1 MPPSR
6 TPRAPPRQI
15 ARPQFASTPRFLF
28 TQRAPSQRKEP
39 GNNDSIIPKDGV
51 DLHSNVHP
59 TPTPARETIS
69 CQNEVIEDSS
79 SDLDLEQ
86 DYNQKSKND
95 ISGLL
100 EDIPSSPP
108 PDTTE
113 VDAEIEE
120 LFGPKGHP
128 SKRRRASVSE
138 STTLATPKV
147 QKRRP
152 YDVIETSSPEPS
164 PYGSTYAANSALN
177 HETPSPSLPH
187 RTTPRN
193 QRTSLSRPPAPTPVT
208 ATPATVKP
216 SINSC
221 SRFLV
226 SSASRAPPKPTFVL
240 PRPSSPEQTS
250 DLRPYAIPTPFSP
263 SSHTLHRRG
272 QQRSPAPSY
281 LPGGMASEVRSWILE
296 MGTKREQQQQQQQQ
310 QQQMQAASG
319 LGRTSANVPSVDSS
333 RYSCMLRIS
342 DVRQSAPG
350 SCGPLAFIRGQVVT
364 AASVSSKNFMHDTG
378 LETNGAGNDTR
389 NVLLMGAPR
398 LHAGEL
404 RPSSRVPSL
413 QAGNL
418 VGVLRGLVWEIPGVE
433 TAVGSVPLPAENRHE
448 QIWKDESEWSPEPR
462 SGRWLVGIEWE
473 II

>member
-1 MPPSR
+1 MPSSR

-28 TQRAPSQRKEP
+28 TQRASSQRKEP
-39 GNNDSIIPKDGV
+39 GNIDSILPGDDVGLFSN
-51 DLHSNVHP
+51 LHQ
-59 TPTPARETIS
+59 TPTPARETAS
-69 CQNEVIEDSS
+69 RRKEVIEDSG
-79 SDLDLEQ
+79 SDLDSEQ

-95 ISGLL
+95 VSRLL

-120 LFGPKGHP
+120 LLGPKKHP

-138 STTLATPKV
+138 FTTLATPKI

-152 YDVIETSSPEPS
+152 YDAIETSSPEPS
-164 PYGSTYAANSALN
+164 PYGSTFAADSALN
-177 HETPSPSLPH
+177 HEPPSPSLPH

-193 QRTSLSRPPAPTPVT
+193 LRTSLPQPPAPTP
-208 ATPATVKP
+208 ASETPATTKP
-216 SINSC
+216 SVRSY

-226 SSASRAPPKPTFVL
+226 SSASRPPPKPTFVL
-240 PRPSSPEQTS
+240 PRPSSPEQTG
-250 DLRPYAIPTPFSP
+250 DLGPYAIPTPFSP
-263 SSHTLHRRG
+263 SSHALRRRG
-272 QQRSPAPSY
+272 RQRSPAPSY
-281 LPGGMASEVRSWILE
+281 LPGGIASEVRSWILE
-296 MGTKREQQQQQQQQ
+296 MGTKREQQM
-310 QQQMQAASG
+310 QMQTASC
-319 LGRTSANVPSVDSS
+319 LGRTSANVTSVDPT
-333 RYSCMLRIS
+333 RYSCILRIS
-342 DVRQSAPG
+342 DARQSALG
-350 SCGPLAFIRGQVVT
+350 SCGPLAFIRGQVVA
-364 AASVSSKNFMHDTG
+364 AASVSSENSMHDTG
-378 LETNGAGNDTR
+378 LEINGAGNDTR

-433 TAVGSVPLPAENRHE
+433 TGMGSVPLPAEHGHE
-448 QIWKDESEWSPEPR
+448 QIWGSERERSPESR
-462 SGRWLVGIEWE
+462 LGRWLVGMEWE

>member
-28 TQRAPSQRKEP
+28 TQRASSQRKEL
-39 GNNDSIIPKDGV
+39 GNNESILLKDDV
-51 DLHSNVHP
+51 DIISNLHP
-59 TPTPARETIS
+59 TPTPARETVS
-69 CQNEVIEDSS
+69 RQKEVIEDSS

-86 DYNQKSKND
+86 NYNQKTKND
-95 ISGLL
+95 VSGLL

-120 LFGPKGHP
+120 LFGPERQP
-128 SKRRRASVSE
+128 SKRRRASISE
-138 STTLATPKV
+138 NTTLATPKV

-152 YDVIETSSPEPS
+152 YDAIETSSPETS
-164 PYGSTYAANSALN
+164 PYGSTFAANSALN
-177 HETPSPSLPH
+177 HEPPSPSLPH

-193 QRTSLSRPPAPTPVT
+193 LRTSLPQPPAPTPAS
-208 ATPATVKP
+208 ATPATAKP
-216 SINSC
+216 SVHSY

-226 SSASRAPPKPTFVL
+226 SSASRPPPKPTFVL
-240 PRPSSPEQTS
+240 PGPSSPEQTG
-250 DLRPYAIPTPFSP
+250 DLGPYAIPTPFSP
-263 SSHTLHRRG
+263 SSHALRRRG
-272 QQRSPAPSY
+272 RQRSPAPSY

-296 MGTKREQQQQQQQQ
+296 MGTKREQQM
-310 QQQMQAASG
+310 QMQMQMASG
-319 LGRTSANVPSVDSS
+319 PGRTSANVPSVDSS
-333 RYSCMLRIS
+333 KYSCVLRIS
-342 DVRQSAPG
+342 DVRQSALG
-350 SCGPLAFIRGQVVT
+350 SCGPLAFIRGQVVAT
-364 AASVSSKNFMHDTG
+364 ASVFSENSTHDTG

-418 VGVLRGLVWEIPGVE
+418 VGILRGLVWEIPGVQ
-433 TAVGSVPLPAENRHE
+433 AGMGSVSPPAEHRHE
-448 QIWKDESEWSPEPR
+448 QIWRGESKRSPESR
-462 SGRWLVGIEWE
+462 LGRWLVGMEWE